1 MVTLAPGLHLISHWS
16 VFVMFSSG
24 LKLTR
29 VQLVGVAIATALT
42 VGVTANEAL
51 SQSSRVIDID
61 GSSTVFPITEAV
73 AEEFMAANNG
83 IDVTVGVSGT
93 GGGFRKFCA
102 GEIDVAN
109 ASRKIKDAEI
119 AECTAKGIQ
128 YVEIPVAFDAL
139 TVVVNRTNTWV
150 GSLTVQQLKMMWEPS
165 AEGRITRWNQINP
178 SWPNE
183 PISLYGP
190 GTDSGTFDY
199 FTAAIVGEEDAS
211 RADYTASEDDN
222 VLVLGVSRNR
232 YALGYFGMA
241 YYLENQDRLRAV
253 PIDNG
258 RGPVSPTPENVNNG
272 NYKPLSR
279 KIYIYVNKATMN
291 SEPQLRAFAEFYIQN
306 AGRLSSEVGYVAL
319 PAAEY
324 NVSLLD

>member
-1 MVTLAPGLHLISHWS
+1 
-16 VFVMFSSG
+16 MFASG
-24 LKLTR
+24 LRFNR
-29 VQLVGVAIATALT
+29 VQLVGVAIATTLT
-42 VGVTANEAL
+42 VGFTANEAL
-51 SQSSRVIDID
+51 SQGARTIDID

-73 AEEFMAANNG
+73 AEEFMAANSG

-119 AECTAKGIQ
+119 ADCAAKGVQ

-139 TVVVNRTNTWV
+139 TIVVNRTNTWV
-150 GSLTVQQLKMMWEPS
+150 SSLTVEQLKMMWEPS
-165 AEGRITRWNQINP
+165 AEGRITRWNQINS

-183 PISLYGP
+183 PIALFGP

-199 FTAAIVGEEDAS
+199 FTAAIVGEEDSS

-232 YALGYFGMA
+232 YALGYFGMS
-241 YYLENQDRLRAV
+241 YYLENRDRLRSV

-258 RGPVSPTPENVNNG
+258 RGAVAATPENVNNG
-272 NYKPLSR
+272 SYKPLSR
-279 KIYIYVNKATMN
+279 KLYIYVNKATMN
-291 SEPQLRAFAEFYIQN
+291 SEPQVRSFAEFYIQN
-306 AGRLSSEVGYVAL
+306 AARLSAEVDYVPL
-319 PAAEY
+319 PAADY
-324 NVSLLD
+324 NVSLLSQ